1 MKRIKVLWL
10 CDLVLPDFS
19 QEFGIK
25 RNPIGGWMTGM
36 LYALKDMEKTDIS
49 LCFPIYD
56 KKRMRNGV
64 CAGYDYYTFLCNLEA
79 ETYDQEM
86 IVAFERILE
95 QSRPDIV
102 HIWGTEYPHTAA
114 MLHACKRKNLL
125 SRVVINIQGL
135 VSVYARHFLA
145 GIPDMYK
152 TMKYEGEK
160 SIEEEERL
168 FEKHGECEIESLK
181 MISHVIGRTD
191 WDKACVEA
199 VDPYIQYHYCDEIL
213 RDAFYENAGR
223 WGYGG
228 CQKHSIFVS
237 QAFYPI
243 KGFHYLLE
251 ALPIVIKKY
260 PDTHVFVAGKNIFAT
275 EKKSPYARYIEML
288 MEQWDLTGHISF
300 LGKLDEK
307 EMVERYLRA
316 NVYVLASTAENSPNS
331 LNEAMLLGT
340 PSIASYVGGSGNRLE
355 SHKEGYLYPYDE
367 PALLA
372 YYICMVF
379 ENKDGICES
388 FSAKA
393 SAKMSRLID
402 PKINVE
408 KNLAIYDKILQ
419 SGSIT

>member
-19 QEFGIK
+19 HEFGIK

-36 LYALKDMEKTDIS
+36 LYALKDTGKTDIS

-56 KKRMRNGV
+56 KARLKDGA
-64 CAGYDYYTFLCNLEA
+64 CAGYDYYTFLCNLDA

-86 IVAFERILE
+86 VAVFESILE
-95 QSRPDIV
+95 RSRPDIV
-102 HIWGTEYPHTAA
+102 HIWGTEYPHAAA
-114 MLHACKRKNLL
+114 MLHACKRKGIV
-125 SRVVINIQGL
+125 SRAVINIQGL

-145 GIPDMYK
+145 GIPDMYRM
-152 TMKYEGEK
+152 MKDEGEK
-160 SIEEEERL
+160 SIEEEALL

-181 MISHVIGRTD
+181 KVSHVIGRTD
-191 WDKACVEA
+191 WDRACVEA
-199 VDPYIQYHYCDEIL
+199 VNPYIRYHYCDEIL
-213 RDAFYENAGR
+213 RDPFYKNTGR
-223 WGYGG
+223 WRYEE
-228 CQKHSIFVS
+228 CQKHSIFIS

-251 ALPIVIKKY
+251 ALPIVVKKY

-275 EKKSPYARYIEML
+275 EKKSPYARYIESL

-307 EMVERYLRA
+307 EMVQRYLRA
-316 NVYVLASTAENSPNS
+316 NVFVLASTVENSPNS
-331 LNEAMLLGT
+331 LNEAMLLGV
-340 PSIASYVGGSGNRLE
+340 PSIASYVGGVSDRME

-372 YYICMVF
+372 YYICKIF
-379 ENKDGICES
+379 ENKDGLCER
-388 FSAKA
+388 FSARV
-393 SAKMSRLID
+393 SDKMSHLID
-402 PKINVE
+402 PKLNADR
-408 KNLAIYDKILQ
+408 NLEIYHMIIQMACEL
-419 SGSIT
+419 

>member
-1 MKRIKVLWL
+1 M
-10 CDLVLPDFS
+10 
-19 QEFGIK
+19 
-25 RNPIGGWMTGM
+25 
-36 LYALKDMEKTDIS
+36 
-49 LCFPIYD
+49 
-56 KKRMRNGV
+56 
-64 CAGYDYYTFLCNLEA
+64 
-79 ETYDQEM
+79 
-86 IVAFERILE
+86 
-95 QSRPDIV
+95 
-102 HIWGTEYPHTAA
+102 
-114 MLHACKRKNLL
+114 
-125 SRVVINIQGL
+125 
-135 VSVYARHFLA
+135 
-145 GIPDMYK
+145 
-152 TMKYEGEK
+152 
-160 SIEEEERL
+160 
-168 FEKHGECEIESLK
+168 
-181 MISHVIGRTD
+181 
-191 WDKACVEA
+191 
-199 VDPYIQYHYCDEIL
+199 
-213 RDAFYENAGR
+213 
-223 WGYGG
+223 
-228 CQKHSIFVS
+228 
-237 QAFYPI
+237 
-243 KGFHYLLE
+243 
-251 ALPIVIKKY
+251 IKKY